1 MSKVKQP
8 VFLPQNRRKKD
19 EGFTEM
25 SLTQKK
31 EYRKERQRVYDSK
44 KEREV
49 QRLKDNG
56 YLTKSNYQLVTGSS
70 SD

>member
-1 MSKVKQP
+1 MSKVKQS
-8 VFLPQNRRKKD
+8 VFLHENRRKKD
-19 EGFTEM
+19 GGFTEM

-49 QRLKDNG
+49 QRLKGNG
-56 YLTKSNYQLVTGSS
+56 YLTKNNWQLVMGNSS
-70 SD
+70 